1 MYSCNKFCTIFN
13 SDENYVSYEL
23 LTEAVLQVV
32 NKLSSKY
39 KTGTIEYC
47 YLWYSNEKCMHF
59 NQLLFFIT
67 H

>member
-1 MYSCNKFCTIFN
+1 MFSCNKFCTVFN

-39 KTGTIEYC
+39 KTGMYIYNGIAV
-47 YLWYSNEKCMHF
+47 LNF
-59 NQLLFFIT
+59 VLNAN
-67 H
+67 